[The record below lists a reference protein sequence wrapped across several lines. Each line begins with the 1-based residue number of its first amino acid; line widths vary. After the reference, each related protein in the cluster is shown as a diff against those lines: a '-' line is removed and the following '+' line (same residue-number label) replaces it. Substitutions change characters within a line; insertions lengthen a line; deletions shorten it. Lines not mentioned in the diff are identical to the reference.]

1 MLFGDVHE
9 SDQNLCKDNSPGT
22 LDIYG
27 TDFLGLLDTLVKPK
41 GELIDFYIEGGDLHN
56 VETSMPYREKY
67 PMKMLWNLYSECY
80 KNIRSEKKTAQY
92 SHQTQCNKIPNIRFQ
107 SGDPRFFKYDKK
119 YEKLL
124 LQCNMQNFLQLFKV
138 KEDLTQDKFI
148 DNLLSF
154 TGNCIEKLLNTTIS
168 FEDVN
173 NEIFSEEGP
182 IYKQLKKFSPLQRDT
197 MIDYIKRYCLYSEE
211 RYNQEVSNPIII
223 NIHTELI
230 NIIFNLQFNLH
241 AEKVVKSLEYL
252 KDNWEFVQL
261 YRDFLIV
268 YKYTIVPDIYTLCR
282 SFKYLN
288 SKEDI
293 PIMNILYFGNAHTN
307 NVVHFLTKITKLY
320 DKVEIKYLE
329 QYDYK
334 NPASNISRCVEIKN
348 KNDIDLDKIL
358 NDARE
363 IRNTILPVAKFSYP
377 VRRQP
382 SHVRR
387 QEEICLRVKKS
398 GERCT
403 NKARPGLKF
412 CGVHKNCEL

>member
-1 MLFGDVHE
+1 
-9 SDQNLCKDNSPGT
+9 
-22 LDIYG
+22 
-27 TDFLGLLDTLVKPK
+27 
-41 GELIDFYIEGGDLHN
+41 
-56 VETSMPYREKY
+56 MPYRQKY

-80 KNIRSEKKTAQY
+80 KNIRSQKKIAQY
-92 SHQTQCNKIPNIRFQ
+92 PYETDCNKISNIRWQ
-107 SGDPRFFKYDKK
+107 SGDPRFFRNHEK

-124 LQCNMQNFLQLFKV
+124 LQCNMRNFLDLFK
-138 KEDLTQDKFI
+138 TQDDLNPNTFVTNLNLFI
-148 DNLLSF
+148 RENSR
-154 TGNCIEKLLNTTIS
+154 GNCIQKLLNSTVS
-168 FEDVN
+168 FQDVRQ
-173 NEIFSEEGP
+173 EIFSEEGL
-182 IYKQLKKFSPLQRDT
+182 IYKQLKKFSALQRDT
-197 MIDYIKRYCLYSEE
+197 MIDYIKTYFLYCEKI
-211 RYNQEVSNPIII
+211 YNQEVDDPLIT

-230 NIIFNLQFNLH
+230 NIISNLQFNLH
-241 AEKVVKSLEYL
+241 PENVDKSSLEYL

-261 YRDFLIV
+261 YRDFLSM
-268 YKYTIVPDIYTLCR
+268 YKYSIVPDIYTLCR

-348 KNDIDLDKIL
+348 DIDLDKIL

-363 IRNTILPVAKFSYP
+363 IRNTILPVAKFCYP